1 MQYVQSEFESN
12 YEVADGKRQHRNVDK
27 ITGRKKIE
35 EDTEEKIHA
44 SSIMLSDAKLGIV
57 GKIDRLELE
66 GQIATPVEYKRGKTP
81 SLEPKWY
88 DSNAI
93 QVCAQGLLLKSAGYE
108 CNEGIIYYAES
119 KERVTVKFTDQVI
132 AMTLQTIHDV
142 RQMMKNGTIPPPLVD
157 SPKCPKCSLVGI
169 CLPDETTLLGNNDK
183 LKPDQVR
190 IMYPIRDDARP
201 VYVQE
206 QGARITKSGE
216 TIIIKTV
223 DGREVKRRLID
234 VSEVTVFGNVQITTQ
249 AVKEMCIRNIP
260 ICYLTYGGR
269 FVGATMGNSHKNIE
283 LRVCQHQKYHET
295 NASIGIAREIV
306 YAKIKNCSTLLKRN
320 HKKSPDQAL
329 AELDR
334 IAKRAKNIKAY
345 DSLLG
350 LEGLAAKTYFSEF
363 SGMLKNET
371 TFDFTGRNRR
381 PPKDPVN
388 AMLSL
393 LYVTL
398 TKEATTTAFKV
409 GLDPFLGYLHKPKY
423 GKPALALDMIEEFRP
438 IIADSICITLINTGQ
453 ITKSDFEIT
462 KFGTTMNSNGRKT
475 LLKSY
480 GVRMDSTITHPLL
493 GYTASYR
500 RILEVQMRLL
510 ARHLLGEIPMYSGF
524 TVR

>member
-12 YEVADGKRQHRNVDK
+12 YEVDDGKRQHRNVDK
-27 ITGRKKIE
+27 ITGRKKLE
-35 EDTEEKIHA
+35 EDTDEKIHA

-66 GQIATPVEYKRGKTP
+66 GSKATPVEYKRGKTP
-81 SLEPKWY
+81 NLEPKWY
-88 DSNAI
+88 DSNAV

-108 CNEGIIYYAES
+108 CSEGIIYYVDS
-119 KERVTVKFTDQVI
+119 KERVKVQFTDQVV
-132 AMTLQTIHDV
+132 AMTLQTIYDV

-169 CLPDETTLLGNNDK
+169 CLPDETTLLSNNEK
-183 LKPDQVR
+183 LRPDQVR
-190 IMYPIRDDARP
+190 MMYPLRDDARP

-206 QGARITKSGE
+206 QGARITKSGD

-223 DGREVKRRLID
+223 DGNEVKKRLID
-234 VSEVTVFGNVQITTQ
+234 VSEVTIFGNVQITTQ
-249 AVKEMCIRNIP
+249 AIKEMCIRGIP
-260 ICYLTYGGR
+260 ICYLTYGGG

-283 LRVCQHQKYHET
+283 LRLCQHQKYHET
-295 NASIGIAREIV
+295 SSSMSIAREIV
-306 YAKIKNCSTLLKRN
+306 YAKIKNCSTMLKRN
-320 HKKSPDQAL
+320 HKESPDQAL
-329 AELDR
+329 VELDR
-334 IAKRAKNIKAY
+334 LAKRVKNIKAY

-363 SGMLKNET
+363 SGMLKKDAV
-371 TFDFTGRNRR
+371 FDFTGRNRR

-393 LYVTL
+393 LYVIL
-398 TKEATTTAFKV
+398 TKEATTTTFKV

-453 ITKSDFEIT
+453 ITDRDFEIT
-462 KFGTTMNSNGRKT
+462 KFGTNMKSDGRKT
-475 LLKSY
+475 ILKAY
-480 GVRMDSTITHPLL
+480 GARMDSTITHPLL
-493 GYTASYR
+493 GYAASYR
-500 RILEVQMRLL
+500 RILEIQVRLL

-524 TVR
+524 MVR